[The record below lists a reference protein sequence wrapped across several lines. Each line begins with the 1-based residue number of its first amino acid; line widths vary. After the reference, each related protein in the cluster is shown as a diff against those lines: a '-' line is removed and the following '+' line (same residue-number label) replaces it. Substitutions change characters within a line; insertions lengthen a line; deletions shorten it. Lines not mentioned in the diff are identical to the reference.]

1 MNDTAKTVL
10 VIAFVAVVLLFLL
23 FGGGMATGAMM
34 SGGMM
39 GGGRMGGVAA
49 IPRATR
55 VTAKVVKPGACFKLR
70 KANRRSCAR
79 FTAIGR
85 CGRESFAIV

>member
-39 GGGRMGGVAA
+39 GGGRMGGLSWMWIPTLLTLGLGILLGWA
-49 IPRATR
+49 ILG
-55 VTAKVVKPGACFKLR
+55 KK
-70 KANRRSCAR
+70 
-79 FTAIGR
+79 
-85 CGRESFAIV
+85 